1 MSVRQKAIGVAWG
14 ILTTQGYAVGAGA
27 AVLKANP
34 LGNAFRKTAQIFEVP
49 DGNGEP
55 RGLVSWDPRSNL
67 QLEVY
72 PSDTTIALAK
82 TAAGTLGIAILDKFV
97 ITDADDPDIAGTYLV
112 MEVGKTRR
120 VGQMVTFDITL
131 TEFAVDLSADT
142 A

>member
-1 MSVRQKAIGVAWG
+1 MAVRQKAIGVAWG

-34 LGNAFRKTAQIFEVP
+34 LSATFRKTSQIVEAP

-55 RGLVSWDPRSNL
+55 RGLIGFDQRSNL
-67 QLEVY
+67 ALEVY

-82 TAAGTLGIAILDKFV
+82 TAGGTLGIAVLDKFV
-97 ITDADDPDIAGTYLV
+97 ITDADDPDIAGTYV
-112 MEVGKTRR
+112 VQEVSKTRR
-120 VGQMVTFDITL
+120 VGQMVTFDIQL
-131 TEFAVDLSADT
+131 TEYAADLSTDT